1 MKKTR
6 GKKKKI
12 SPSKKTKKF
21 YFFNNNKVS
30 PVALASIIVVFLA
43 IAFLL
48 VFNHPT
54 GNTISG
60 KDIDV
65 GNTASASLD
74 NPAPDFLI
82 SLTSWLNVGNSL
94 REVVIGII
102 VLLISFAI
110 LFDILTLTS
119 IFSPWVSGI
128 LAGGL
133 AIIAALTN
141 VIRMGTLWMATWF
154 AGLGVLAGFI
164 EIGIA
169 IVIFV
174 GLAIGSPVIARFAAK
189 RHANRQV
196 VKSIKKAGDVE
207 GAVAA
212 LKGINTELNR
222 RT

>member
-6 GKKKKI
+6 GKKKKA
-12 SPSKKTKKF
+12 SPSKKVNN
-21 YFFNNNKVS
+21 FFIFKNKVS
-30 PVALASIIVVFLA
+30 PVALISLIVVFLA
-43 IAFLL
+43 ITALL
-48 VFNHPT
+48 IFNHPT

-60 KDIDV
+60 NADLNI
-65 GNTASASLD
+65 GSTAGAALD
-74 NPAPDFLI
+74 NPAPDAI
-82 SLTSWLNVGNSL
+82 ITLTSWLNIGNSWK
-94 REVVIGII
+94 EIIIGLIVLII
-102 VLLISFAI
+102 VFVI

-133 AIIAALTN
+133 SVIGALTN
-141 VIRMGTLWMATWF
+141 VIRVVTLWMATWF

-169 IVIFV
+169 IVLFV
-174 GLAIGSPVIARFAAK
+174 GLAIGSPTIARFAAK

-212 LKGINTELNR
+212 LKGINTELNK